1 VNTVTYLWY
10 IMSQIPEEEI
20 RKTSIRLPDGNTLL
34 VTVYSD
40 ENAEMYLR
48 MLRDHENLMIQ
59 NGSKKAIEDAH
70 AILQRAYSTYKTTKA
85 VVNPS
90 QESIALRVTQRED
103 WRTAQRIYRD
113 IITAAF
119 SLFRGML
126 DGTAKEQ
133 WDIIDNEVHRDST
146 HTDLQG
152 LTVEGPRGRSWTTLD
167 LCIEKHKLHVFQID
181 AADKQ
186 RQYLSQ
192 GVRKPFEVKIKWFM
206 MRLRAMN
213 RDLELMPCLATYAQ
227 TREVV
232 PTNVPFN
239 GAEMCDIIISC
250 LTQDWQNQ
258 YRVRSGQTNQTKTR
272 DLLIQLEAI
281 EKVMNQTRKEKDT
294 STKKDPTAN
303 PGKNGKG
310 FEKHRSNGSSD
321 SFHIPKKQRT
331 NKFCNR
337 CKDNGGAHTTHNTS
351 DCNRYKADGTPNKKY
366 GAKSG
371 FSKKG
376 KDSKDKS
383 YKGGRDKKSISH
395 LAAELDD
402 LKKQLKKMKKSHG
415 KNKRKR
421 HSRHQRSDSD

>member
-1 VNTVTYLWY
+1 
-10 IMSQIPEEEI
+10 MSQIPEEEI
-20 RKTSIRLPDGNTLL
+20 RKTSIRLPDGNELL

-103 WRTAQRIYRD
+103 WRAAQRIYRD

-186 RQYLSQ
+186 RRYLSQ

-227 TREVV
+227 TSTEVV
-232 PTNVPFN
+232 PTNVHLM
-239 GAEMCDIIISC
+239 GRKCVTLSSAVYHRI
-250 LTQDWQNQ
+250 
-258 YRVRSGQTNQTKTR
+258 GKTNTECNVDR
-272 DLLIQLEAI
+272 
-281 EKVMNQTRKEKDT
+281 QTRRRRVI
-294 STKKDPTAN
+294 
-303 PGKNGKG
+303 
-310 FEKHRSNGSSD
+310 F
-321 SFHIPKKQRT
+321 
-331 NKFCNR
+331 
-337 CKDNGGAHTTHNTS
+337 
-351 DCNRYKADGTPNKKY
+351 
-366 GAKSG
+366 
-371 FSKKG
+371 
-376 KDSKDKS
+376 
-383 YKGGRDKKSISH
+383 
-395 LAAELDD
+395 
-402 LKKQLKKMKKSHG
+402 
-415 KNKRKR
+415 
-421 HSRHQRSDSD
+421 